1 MWGEIPAKQPSSFL
15 GGRKDHLMLQVQEVD
30 AYYGGMKALNGVS
43 LHVEQSEIVTIIG
56 PNGSGKT
63 TTLRTIFG
71 LLAPRRGSILFKGEH
86 LEKEPA
92 HLRAQRGISFVP
104 EGGRVFSKLSV
115 MENLE
120 LGAFCRKNKKETAGE
135 LQMVFSMFPI
145 LRERQ
150 KSLSGTLSG
159 GERQMLAISRCL
171 MLRPIFLL
179 LDEPSLGLGPIVVD
193 EIYKKIE
200 EIRANQVTI
209 LLVEQNAL
217 KALQIAD
224 RGYVY
229 TIGRIALEGSGSDLL
244 TNEHVKKTFL
254 GG

>member
-1 MWGEIPAKQPSSFL
+1 
-15 GGRKDHLMLQVQEVD
+15 MLQVQEID

-63 TTLRTIFG
+63 TTLRAIFG
-71 LLAPRRGSILFKGEH
+71 LLPPRKGSILFKGEH

-115 MENLE
+115 LENLE
-120 LGAFCRKNKKETAGE
+120 LGAFSRRKKKETLGGDLE
-135 LQMVFSMFPI
+135 MVFNMFPV
-145 LRERQ
+145 LRDRQ

-179 LDEPSLGLGPIVVD
+179 LDEPSLGLGPIVID

-200 EIRANQVTI
+200 EIRSNQVTI

-244 TNEHVKKTFL
+244 NNEHVKKTFL